1 MGNIIGQVLTLIS
14 YIIFYWSRFLK
25 SKNALLISEIIIKII
40 CIVAFIFLGSASGII
55 NSIFGIVRNTTGIF
69 VKNKNIKIKHIS
81 LVLLLLLLTII
92 QFTQYEGINTIFVY
106 VCAVINALGIIVLKE
121 QGQRITGAIG
131 GTFYFLFQI
140 AITNW
145 VGAICELGTIISQL
159 TSWFKYRKGI
169 YNND

>member
-1 MGNIIGQVLTLIS
+1 M
-14 YIIFYWSRFLK
+14 
-25 SKNALLISEIIIKII
+25 
-40 CIVAFIFLGSASGII
+40 
-55 NSIFGIVRNTTGIF
+55 
-69 VKNKNIKIKHIS
+69 
-81 LVLLLLLLTII
+81 
-92 QFTQYEGINTIFVY
+92 Y

-159 TSWFKYRKGI
+159 TSWFKYRKGT